1 VTSVDDLARRFE
13 EHRPHLRALAYRM
26 LGSLA
31 EADDAV
37 QETWLRLSRSDAGAV
52 ANLGGWL
59 TTVVARIALD
69 ALRSRR
75 AHPEE
80 PLDRLP
86 DPVVTGVEADP
97 EQSAVLADSVSLA
110 LLVVLQSLSPA
121 ERLTFVL
128 HDLFAVPFEEIARIM
143 DRSTAATKQLAS
155 RARRR
160 VRGRAPE
167 PDADVGRQREVV
179 AAFLDAAHGGDLEG
193 LLAVLD
199 PDATLRVDQG
209 AGVRVVR
216 GAAAIAGQALMFAR
230 ITPRARHATINGAAG
245 LVTVVEGRVESVM
258 AVTVRDGRIVAL
270 DIIADPER
278 LASLVGDRG

>member
-1 VTSVDDLARRFE
+1 MDEQAVEFE
-13 EHRPHLRALAYRM
+13 QHRPHLRAVAYRM
-26 LGSLA
+26 LGSLT

-37 QETWLRLSRSDAGAV
+37 QETWLRLSRSDTGGV
-52 ANLGGWL
+52 ANLGAWL

-75 AHPEE
+75 VHPEE

-167 PDADVGRQREVV
+167 PDADVG
-179 AAFLDAAHGGDLEG
+179 
-193 LLAVLD
+193 
-199 PDATLRVDQG
+199 
-209 AGVRVVR
+209 
-216 GAAAIAGQALMFAR
+216 
-230 ITPRARHATINGAAG
+230 
-245 LVTVVEGRVESVM
+245 
-258 AVTVRDGRIVAL
+258 
-270 DIIADPER
+270 
-278 LASLVGDRG
+278 

>member
-1 VTSVDDLARRFE
+1 MTSVDELALRFE
-13 EHRPHLRALAYRM
+13 EHRPHLRSVAYRM

-37 QETWLRLSRSDAGAV
+37 QETWLRLSRPDAGAV
-52 ANLGGWL
+52 DNLGGWL

-69 ALRSRR
+69 TLRSRR

-80 PLDRLP
+80 ALDDRLP
-86 DPVVTGVEADP
+86 DPVVTEAGP
-97 EQSAVLADSVSLA
+97 EESAVLADSVSLA

-128 HDLFAVPFEEIARIM
+128 HDLFAMPFEEIARIM

-167 PDADVGRQREVV
+167 PDADISRQREVV

-209 AGVRVVR
+209 AGVRVVH
-216 GAAAIAGQALMFAR
+216 GAAAIAGQALMFSR
-230 ITPRARHATINGAAG
+230 FMPRAAHATVNGAAG
-245 LVTVVEGRVESVM
+245 LVTVVDGRVETVM

-270 DIIADPER
+270 DIIADPDR